1 MEKSTKINKFKDNF
15 WYLLFWPA
23 YIGAFVAIEFIDAGQ
38 RFHLVHCFVD
48 DMIPFCEY
56 FVVPYLTWHPLIAIV
71 LIYTLVNETDN
82 FRNLMKFFI
91 LTFVVTMVIYLVY
104 PTYLELRPEV
114 FPRENIF
121 TDIVRFV
128 YLVDTPTNVCPSL
141 HIIGSMGLL
150 FASWDTRGRDSIPKK
165 VFMALAV
172 VFICLSTM
180 FMKQHSFV
188 DILIA
193 LPISFIGW
201 VLCFRGKEIEKLENT
216 INNIGQEL

>member
-23 YIGAFVAIEFIDAGQ
+23 YIGIFIAVELLGNGQ
-38 RFHLVHCFVD
+38 HHVVHCFID

-56 FVVPYLTWHPLIAIV
+56 FVLPYLTWHPLIAIV

-91 LTFVVTMVIYLVY
+91 LTFTVTMVIYLVY
-104 PTYLELRPEV
+104 PSCLELRPEV

-121 TDIVRFV
+121 TEIVRFV

-141 HIIGSMGLL
+141 HIIGSLGLL
-150 FASWDTRGRDSIPKK
+150 FVSWDTRGKDSIPKK

-180 FMKQHSFV
+180 FMKQHSFM
-188 DILIA
+188 DILVA
-193 LPISFIGW
+193 MPISFIGW
-201 VLCFRGKEIEKLENT
+201 VLCFRGKEIEKMEETLSD
-216 INNIGQEL
+216 I